1 MLHSQQLYNAWK
13 NCVTFIYH
21 VRGVD
26 ILYKSDCSNVM
37 FINLSCFLNDNAEE
51 SMHI

>member
-21 VRGVD
+21 VRGEDNTRVTV
-26 ILYKSDCSNVM
+26 VM
-37 FINLSCFLNDNAEE
+37 SCLFLSCFLNDDAEE